1 MGISSI
7 RVANIDSQ
15 ISKKTTSTPTWNT
28 PSGNL
33 KTIYDGS
40 RSVFSHQLSAS
51 DLLSFPITYSLQSG
65 SLPVGVTLSSSGL
78 LSGTPQQVGSDTTYT
93 FSIRATNGINLS
105 DRSFTITV
113 KSPIVQSFTGSTSW
127 SSPSDVSRISE
138 ILLVAGG
145 GGGGN
150 TMGGGGGAGGL
161 IYQTNIEVTPGTN
174 YPVTVGSG
182 GPGAGNRNITG
193 TSGQNSSFSTLT
205 AIGGGGGA
213 SWESANALSGGSG
226 GGGSGNN
233 RSAGLGTSGQGG
245 NGQGTW
251 GGCGSYAR
259 GGGGGGASGNAVANQ
274 NGANGLT
281 YLISGVST
289 TYAGGGGGGAN
300 GCGSSGGSGGGGFG
314 TSNGSQ
320 GGNGS
325 TNTGGGGGAGG
336 FSGDGP
342 GGAGGSGIVIIKY

>member
-1 MGISSI
+1 MGISS
-7 RVANIDSQ
+7 VKSSNIEGK
-15 ISKKTTSTPTWNT
+15 ISSKTTAVPVWNT
-28 PSGNL
+28 SSGNI
-33 KTIYDGS
+33 KTVYDGS
-40 RSVFSHQLSAS
+40 RSSFSYELSAS
-51 DLLSFPITYSLQSG
+51 DSLSFPISYSLLSG
-65 SLPVGVTLSSSGL
+65 SLPSGVTISSSGL
-78 LSGTPQQVGSDTTYT
+78 LSGTPQQVASDTVYT
-93 FSIRATNGINLS
+93 FSIRATNGINTS

-127 SSPSDVSRISE
+127 SAPSDVSRISE

-161 IYQTNIEVTPGTN
+161 IYQTNIEITPGTN
-174 YPVTVGSG
+174 YVVTVGSG
-182 GPGAGNRNITG
+182 GPGAANRSITG
-193 TSGQNSSFSTLT
+193 TNGQNSSFSTLT

-213 SWESANALSGGSG
+213 SWESGNALSGGSG

-233 RSAGLGTSGQGG
+233 RTSGLGTSGQGG
-245 NGQGTW
+245 SGQGTW
-251 GGCGSYAR
+251 GSCGSYSR
-259 GGGGGGASGNAVANQ
+259 GGGGGGASGNAVANG

-300 GCGSSGGSGGGGFG
+300 GCGSSGGSGGGGAG
-314 TSNGSQ
+314 SSSGSQ

-342 GGAGGSGIVIIKY
+342 GGPGGSGIVIIKY